1 MEKIKTSGFTSTTL
15 AAVTIDTLKNTP
27 IWKKHVNAQG
37 VIIPVTNKEGRTYTA
52 REEDLVRAA
61 LYSLGYDDQA
71 EGTYTKRPGNYVVR
85 SSKDKTKGVTTQIF
99 DFRVRKGHSMET
111 FFMRNSFVHI
121 DSEQN
126 NSFIDL
132 AEHGLEY
139 YEISPRK
146 SDKRDQDDDLT
157 LQGTD
162 SSDSFADVA

>member
-1 MEKIKTSGFTSTTL
+1 MEKIKTSSFTSTTL

-27 IWKKHVNAQG
+27 IWKKHVNADG
-37 VIIPVTNKEGRTYTA
+37 VIIPVTNSEGRTYTA
-52 REEDLVRAA
+52 REEHLIHAA
-61 LYSLGYDDQA
+61 LRSLGYDDQS
-71 EGTYTKRPGNYVVR
+71 ESTYTKRPGNYVVR
-85 SSKDKTKGVTTQIF
+85 SSRDKTKGVTTQIF

-139 YEISPRK
+139 YEISSRK
-146 SDKRDQDDDLT
+146 SDKRDSDEDLT
-157 LQGTD
+157 LQD
-162 SSDSFADVA
+162 LDNSDCFSDVA